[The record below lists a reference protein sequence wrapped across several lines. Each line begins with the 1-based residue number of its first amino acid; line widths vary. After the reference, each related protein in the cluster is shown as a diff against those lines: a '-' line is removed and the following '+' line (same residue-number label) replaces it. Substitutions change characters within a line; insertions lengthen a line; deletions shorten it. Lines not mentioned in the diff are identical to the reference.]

1 MDLDGCVKIF
11 NAAEDEELTDDVI
24 PSKAFLERKLGEMS
38 STFKAEPLTRVTNRN
53 QEDTNQSN
61 TLGIEANG
69 LVKMSTKEFAVGM
82 PNSAEGLE
90 RRLLTLGHCWV
101 FARMKSPAKSQLVS
115 CGMDIFQK
123 YIKFPKGPKV

>member
-11 NAAEDEELTDDVI
+11 NAAEDEKLTDDVI
-24 PSKAFLERKLGEMS
+24 PSKAFLERKIGEMS
-38 STFKAEPLTRVTNRN
+38 STFRSEPLTRATNRN

-69 LVKMSTKEFAVGM
+69 LVKMSNKEFAVAM

-90 RRLLTLGHCWV
+90 RR
-101 FARMKSPAKSQLVS
+101 
-115 CGMDIFQK
+115 
-123 YIKFPKGPKV
+123 